1 MPGRVL
7 IGGPLFWTLV
17 GVLFLAGMLAA
28 YVAFD
33 AVRRAWFPGTRAPE
47 RVRWWFLVPQA
58 AYLVLV
64 LLGQFNAIP
73 MAVTGIVVLCTP
85 LALGQQVVYLL
96 RVVFPKPSAVEIGS
110 PAEGEV
116 VPGD

>member
-1 MPGRVL
+1 MPGGVL
-7 IGGPLFWTLV
+7 IGGPLFWFLV

-28 YVAFD
+28 YVAID
-33 AVRRAWFPGTRAPE
+33 VTRRAWFPGTRLAE
-47 RVRWWFLVPQA
+47 RARWWYLVPQA
-58 AYLVLV
+58 AYLVLM

-96 RVVFPKPSAVEIGS
+96 RVVFPKPPAVKFE
-110 PAEGEV
+110 PPVEDEV
-116 VPGD
+116 APEV